1 MNWLGA
7 AIMADGRNTRFS
19 SFTCPNCQALYQL
32 IRDEVR
38 SETDNRE
45 ITCHDCG
52 APFPARDGKFVL
64 KYFTL
69 RQAAR
74 VQKWNRRR
82 LRG

>member
-1 MNWLGA
+1 
-7 AIMADGRNTRFS
+7 
-19 SFTCPNCQALYQL
+19 L